1 MRAAPRPLRLSP
13 PSMPILLTEREQC
26 ELLSGRNSLGG
37 DAPDSVRLTQLSTYP
52 LVGTIELGDEG
63 PPTILRLSSR
73 VALKVNGAMLGA
85 APSILND
92 GALIQVGN
100 VRMTYY
106 RDAES
111 AEAAAR
117 DVPRRRR
124 ESELATQVIST
135 IGAPAR
141 PAALIALDTGAIVRL
156 ASRDMVIGRS
166 EDADVVLTGQGVS
179 RRHAVLSPDAGGYLL
194 TDAST
199 NGTFINGERVNGSA
213 TLTAGDTIAFGDQHY
228 RFDHIDAAL
237 AARLGNGPTARGST
251 MALAAN
257 PLAELE
263 LVRGRGERKTYALDR
278 PVCALGRGTHNDVSI
293 DDDSVSPSHATL
305 FLKGD
310 TWYLTDLRSVNGT
323 YVDGYRVAGERALAA
338 GSVIRIGQVAMSF
351 WPTDARKP
359 DVGTRASGGVL
370 RRIARTLF
378 FGD

>member
-1 MRAAPRPLRLSP
+1 
-13 PSMPILLTEREQC
+13 MPILLTEREQC

-52 LVGTIELGDEG
+52 LVGTIEVADEG

-85 APSILND
+85 APSILTD
-92 GALIQVGN
+92 GALIQVGT

-124 ESELATQVIST
+124 ESDLATQVIST
-135 IGAPAR
+135 LGAPPR

-156 ASRDMVIGRS
+156 ASRDLVIGRG

-179 RRHAVLSPDAGGYLL
+179 RRHAVLSCDGGNYVL

-199 NGTFINGERVNGSA
+199 NGTYINGQRVDGSA
-213 TLTAGDTIAFGDQHY
+213 TLAAGDTIAFGDQHY
-228 RFDHIDAAL
+228 RFDYIDAAL
-237 AARLGNGPTARGST
+237 AARLGNGATVRGA

-263 LVRGRGERKTYALDR
+263 LARVRGERKAFAVAR
-278 PVCALGRGTHNDVSI
+278 PVCAIGRGTHNDVSL

-338 GSVIRIGQVAMSF
+338 GSMIRIGQVAMSF

-359 DVGTRASGGVL
+359 DVATRAAGGML

-378 FGD
+378 FSR